1 MPQLDSA
8 SFFSQIFW
16 LAIFFCAF
24 YCFVAKSFFP
34 NITRVLDLRKNKVAN
49 DLKAAQEA
57 NTKAHLIQQQ
67 CQQLLAKARD
77 EARLL
82 IIAAEREILLH
93 TEGSLHELD
102 QEIFLKIKEETIR
115 IDDLKEKYSKEI
127 KPLEQT
133 VVMEIISKIGNA

>member
-24 YCFVAKSFFP
+24 YLTIAKSFFP
-34 NITRVLDLRKNKVAN
+34 NISKVLDLRKNQIAS
-49 DLKAAQEA
+49 DLKEAQEA
-57 NTKAHLIQQQ
+57 SLKVNLIQQQ

-77 EARLL
+77 EAR
-82 IIAAEREILLH
+82 IMITAAEREILLH

-115 IDDLKEKYSKEI
+115 VDNLQAEYLKEI
-127 KPLEQT
+127 KPLEQK
-133 VVMEIISKIGNA
+133 VMLQILQKIGNA

>member
-24 YCFVAKSFFP
+24 YFCIAKSFFP
-34 NITRVLDLRKNKVAN
+34 NITRVLDLRKNQIAN

-57 NTKAHLIQQQ
+57 NTKANLIQQQ

-82 IIAAEREILLH
+82 ITAAEREILLH

-127 KPLEQT
+127 KPLEQK
-133 VVMEIISKIGNA
+133 VMMEIINKIGNA